1 VSANGAAGRRRRW
14 RPLLGVAAA
23 AAALLAVR
31 LMAPRLAPEPLVP
44 SPTSG
49 ISRPTGSLNQVVR
62 GRLLLA
68 TDDGLFRVDVDIG
81 AVRAVALGG
90 LAPGAIDRRLVRQ
103 HGTVIVVRDRAAH
116 ALPAS
121 LDRPMVRL
129 GRASFAV
136 PSTRADRMWLVEQA
150 PDPDRWFTVREI
162 RLDGTPTSPART
174 LPLGRIPRAGVPGG
188 LLISALGEAGGLLVW
203 EPVTGRTRLLA
214 PSGAS
219 FVAARDAVVAWS
231 AGGRLHLTDVR
242 SGQDRTVAAL
252 PGAAGFDPVGAFS
265 PDGAMLAVITVPAAF
280 AASALVLVDLR
291 RGSVRR
297 VEGAEGALSG
307 GCDPCLSWSPA
318 GDDLFFARVGPTFG
332 VGAYRLGAPRATV
345 LPFEVPGVSP
355 PSLLVL

>member
-1 VSANGAAGRRRRW
+1 MNGAAGRRRPW
-14 RPLLGVAAA
+14 RPLLGVVAAV
-23 AAALLAVR
+23 AALLAVR

-44 SPTSG
+44 SPSSA
-49 ISRPTGSLNQVVR
+49 ISRPAGDPNQVVG

-68 TDDGLFRVDVDIG
+68 TDDGLLRIDLDIR
-81 AVRAVALGG
+81 AMRAVAVRG
-90 LAPGAIDRRLVRQ
+90 LASGAVDRRLVRQ

-116 ALPAS
+116 ALSAS

-150 PDPDRWFTVREI
+150 PDPDRWFTLREV

-188 LLISALGEAGGLLVW
+188 LLISALGKAGGLMIW
-203 EPVTGRTRLLA
+203 EPITGRTRLLA

-242 SGQDRTVAAL
+242 SGQDRTIAAL
-252 PGAAGFDPVGAFS
+252 PGTAGFDAIGAFS

-280 AASALVLVDLR
+280 AASALVLVNVR

-297 VEGAEGALSG
+297 VEGTEGALSG

-318 GDDLFFARVGPTFG
+318 GHDLFFARVGPTFG
-332 VGAYRLGAPRATV
+332 VGAYRLGAPRATM
-345 LPFEVPGVSP
+345 LPLEVPGVSP
-355 PSLLVL
+355 PSILAL

>member
-1 VSANGAAGRRRRW
+1 V
-14 RPLLGVAAA
+14 VAV
-23 AAALLAVR
+23 AALLAVR
-31 LMAPRLAPEPLVP
+31 LMAPQLAPEPLLP

-49 ISRPTGSLNQVVR
+49 VSPPAGDPNQVVR

-103 HGTVIVVRDRAAH
+103 HDTVIVVRDRAAH

-136 PSTRADRMWLVEQA
+136 PSTRADRMWLVDQA
-150 PDPDRWFTVREI
+150 PDPDRWFTVSEV

-188 LLISALGEAGGLLVW
+188 LLISALGKAGGLLVW

-219 FVAARDAVVAWS
+219 FLAARNAVVAWS
-231 AGGRLHLTDVR
+231 AGGRLHLTDAR
-242 SGQDRTVAAL
+242 SGQDQIVAAL
-252 PGAAGFDPVGAFS
+252 PGTAGFDAVGAFS

-318 GDDLFFARVGPTFG
+318 GDDLFFARVGPSFG
-332 VGAYRLGAPRATV
+332 LGAYRLGAPRATM
-345 LPFEVPGVSP
+345 LPLEVPGVSP
-355 PSLLVL
+355 PSLLAL